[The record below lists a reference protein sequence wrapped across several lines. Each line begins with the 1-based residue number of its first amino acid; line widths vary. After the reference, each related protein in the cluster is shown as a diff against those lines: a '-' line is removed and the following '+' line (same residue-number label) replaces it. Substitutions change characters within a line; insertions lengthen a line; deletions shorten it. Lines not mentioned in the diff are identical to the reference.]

1 MVKKIAEYVSL
12 IIIVLLIDLLVK
24 NIYVENSI
32 YQLEVVNYVFDIKD
46 FIRIAVFMSIIIYF
60 IWSQYDRM
68 SVFTKVIF
76 DVFIAASLI
85 YLIDRIFQ
93 RKITYIVI
101 KSIGIK
107 ITFAALLFSIGWIC
121 EIVALLFN
129 SIYMDK
135 KIKKLKQK
143 SIDSLK

>member
-24 NIYVENSI
+24 NVYVENSI

-107 ITFAALLFSIGWIC
+107 ITFTALLFSIGWIC